1 MLCFEWYA
9 SLIKVRLRFIVLF
22 FFFFFVVRGRR
33 EEDELREIDFIFQ
46 NLASLIRDTKDKK
59 HHHHHHHR
67 ARQSPRASHLTAKQP
82 HDDAQTCFFTPR
94 RFPLFFLRK
103 RWFLRAVVLLLFCF
117 RHHHHRVSNNE
128 ACYVSATAYFA
139 FFSRK
144 IKERKGLEKKERKEH
159 NTLLLTPNERFLT
172 SPENEWSAIQ

>member
-1 MLCFEWYA
+1 
-9 SLIKVRLRFIVLF
+9 LF

-59 HHHHHHHR
+59 HHHHHHR

-103 RWFLRAVVLLLFCF
+103 R
-117 RHHHHRVSNNE
+117 
-128 ACYVSATAYFA
+128 
-139 FFSRK
+139 
-144 IKERKGLEKKERKEH
+144 
-159 NTLLLTPNERFLT
+159 
-172 SPENEWSAIQ
+172 